1 LKTNPF
7 RVNLL
12 GEYNIGGDAFEI
24 ERILARCGIQL
35 VSTFSGN
42 AQYSEI
48 ARSADANLNLI
59 QCHRSINYMA
69 EMMESKFGI
78 PWMKVNIIGAEATA
92 KSLRK
97 IARYFDDPA
106 LTARV
111 EVVIADEMAA
121 VEPVRT
127 AVRARVNGRPVML
140 YVGGSRSHHYQSLF
154 SDIGMPTVVAGYE
167 FAHRDD
173 YEGSRVLPS
182 IVTDADSRNI
192 EELSVGPD
200 PEAYAPRKTPE
211 QLEAL
216 AEGGLKMSNY
226 DGMMP
231 EMAEGAMVV
240 DDISHVELER
250 LIEAYKPAL
259 VCSGI
264 KDKYVIEKM
273 GVPCKQLHNYDSGG
287 PYAGFR
293 GAINFYKEIDR
304 MVNAKVWGLV
314 TPPWAKKKSA

>member
-111 EVVIADEMAA
+111 EVVIAEEMAA
-121 VEPVRT
+121 V
-127 AVRARVNGRPVML
+127 
-140 YVGGSRSHHYQSLF
+140 
-154 SDIGMPTVVAGYE
+154 
-167 FAHRDD
+167 
-173 YEGSRVLPS
+173 
-182 IVTDADSRNI
+182 
-192 EELSVGPD
+192 
-200 PEAYAPRKTPE
+200 
-211 QLEAL
+211 
-216 AEGGLKMSNY
+216 
-226 DGMMP
+226 
-231 EMAEGAMVV
+231 
-240 DDISHVELER
+240 
-250 LIEAYKPAL
+250 
-259 VCSGI
+259 
-264 KDKYVIEKM
+264 
-273 GVPCKQLHNYDSGG
+273 
-287 PYAGFR
+287 
-293 GAINFYKEIDR
+293 
-304 MVNAKVWGLV
+304 
-314 TPPWAKKKSA
+314 